1 MLNADKPWLVN
12 PVSFGKWSHPYDKN
26 GTHGVIGGTYD
37 NETKVLYLA
46 LSGAGKIG
54 SYDNPPLIISYKVIA
69 K

>member
-1 MLNADKPWLVN
+1 MLKAEHPWLVK
-12 PVSFGKWSHPYDKN
+12 PVSFGNWGHPCDKN
-26 GTHGVIGGTYD
+26 RAHGIIGSAYD
-37 NETKVLYLA
+37 NVTNVLYLA